1 MRKPLDGRRTRA
13 DHPAVE
19 LRVVLAPDPDTDPE
33 DAERLGRQL
42 RDELSDL
49 DVDDVE
55 PVEGAPPPDG
65 AKSGVLTSLTEWLV
79 TLGGG
84 GVLAP
89 VIGTITAFLTPGA
102 GAHKVTVPIHGDTI
116 ELGRATDAERAQL
129 VDAFL
134 RRHQPA

>member
-1 MRKPLDGRRTRA
+1 M
-13 DHPAVE
+13 E

-42 RDELSDL
+42 RDELRDL

-55 PVEGAPPPDG
+55 PVPAGPPPAG
-65 AKSGVLTSLTEWLV
+65 AKSGLLTSLTEWLV
-79 TLGGG
+79 TLAGG

-89 VIGTITAFLTPGA
+89 VIGTITAFLTRGA
-102 GAHKVTVPIHGDTI
+102 GDHKVTVTIDGDTL
-116 ELGRATDAERAQL
+116 ELGRATEAERAEI
-129 VDAFL
+129 VDAFV